1 MHNLISDYLGEI
13 LDDVRD
19 HVDGEIPTYITSLT
33 KADPDWLGIAMCTT
47 SGRIYE
53 AGDAEVLFTIQSVSK
68 PFIYALALQEC
79 GLERVLD
86 VAGMEPSGEA
96 FNELSLREED
106 KRPLNPMINA
116 GAIAVNQL
124 INGEDSSVED
134 RVDVIFDFLS
144 KLAGRELEMD
154 EESAVDELE
163 KADRNLSIAH
173 MLRSHDVIVDAAHDA
188 VDSYTRQC
196 SALVTVRDLAVMSGT
211 LANGG
216 VQPVTGEKLLDPE
229 VCRQTLS
236 VMSSCGMYDA
246 AGRWMARVGIPAKS
260 GVSGGLIG
268 MLPGQLGI
276 ATLSPRLDPAGNSVR
291 GVDVFEDLST
301 DMGLHLMSTEHR
313 TGSHAVRSVDRS
325 GEDTIITLQGV
336 VTFTAAEEILHK
348 LNSLDFVS
356 ERVVL
361 DVSRVIDSHSMGRR
375 MLKEQLQRIREA
387 GYDIAVVDPDT
398 ELRGR
403 QLSDGSQIP
412 LAEDL

>member
-1 MHNLISDYLGEI
+1 MHNLIADYLEEI
-13 LDDVRD
+13 LDEVRD
-19 HVDGEIPTYITSLT
+19 HAAGEIPTYISSLT
-33 KADPDWLGIAMCTT
+33 KADPEWLGIAMCTT
-47 SGRIYE
+47 SGRVYE
-53 AGDAEVLFTIQSVSK
+53 AGDTDVSFTIQSVSK

-124 INGEDSSVED
+124 INGEESPVAD
-134 RVDVIFDFLS
+134 RVEVILDFMS
-144 KLAGRELEMD
+144 RLAGRPLELD

-196 SALVTVRDLAVMSGT
+196 SALVTLRDLAVMSGT

-268 MLPGQLGI
+268 TLPGQLGLS
-276 ATLSPRLDPAGNSVR
+276 TLSPRLNPQGNSVR
-291 GVDVFEDLST
+291 GVKIFEQFSEE
-301 DMGLHLMSTEHR
+301 MGLHLMASDPV
-313 TGSHAVRSVDRS
+313 GAHAVRAIETE
-325 GEDTIITLQGV
+325 GEETTVQLQGSIH
-336 VTFTAAEEILHK
+336 FAAAERALDK
-348 LNSLDFVS
+348 LSDYDFDCQ
-356 ERVVL
+356 RIVL
-361 DVSRVIDSHSMGRR
+361 DVSRVSGFEKVGRV
-375 MLKEQLQRIREA
+375 LVKEGLRRLRDEGFEIA
-387 GYDIAVVDPDT
+387 IYDPEEMFGDLEFADGTHAEVA
-398 ELRGR
+398 EGR
-403 QLSDGSQIP
+403 
-412 LAEDL
+412 